1 MRRSLLILASLG
13 ACLGACLVPTGG
25 ARAAEAPA
33 HVQGIFLVTD
43 YPTVTVAAGET
54 STLKLKL
61 HNYGLPPQPVGLSIS
76 GLPQGWK
83 AEFVGGSEPI
93 TAAMPDTNESV
104 NLQLRV
110 DVPAGATANNQTL
123 VLHAEGQGGAKAE
136 LPLKV
141 SLGSELPASLG
152 LKAKQPSWRGTPKS
166 SFEYQLTIRN
176 DSAKDLVVGLAASA
190 PPGFQASYTEA
201 YGTQEISSI
210 PVEAGQ
216 TKDVKVKVQPP
227 ATVSAGE
234 YQVVARVSAE
244 GASAETPLTMQIS
257 GQPKLRLSGKDGRL
271 SGAAEAGSA
280 TPINLVVTNDG
291 SAPAADIELSGS
303 PPSDWKTEFEPKKIP
318 ALDAGASA
326 PVQVLLT
333 PSSKAVA
340 GDYMT
345 TFRASAKGDSSSADY
360 RVTVTTS
367 TLWGVVGI
375 AIIAV
380 ALLIVVGA
388 VARFGRR

>member
-1 MRRSLLILASLG
+1 MRRSLLIPAFLA
-13 ACLGACLVPTGG
+13 ACVVLAPGVLVPG
-25 ARAAEAPA
+25 ARAAEAP

-43 YPTVTVAAGET
+43 FPTVTVAAGET

-61 HNYGLPPQPVGLSIS
+61 RNYGLPPQPVSLSVS

-83 AEFVGGSEPI
+83 AEFVGGSQPI
-93 TAAMPDTNESV
+93 AAAMPDTGEAV
-104 NLQLRV
+104 NLQLRI
-110 DVPAGATANNQTL
+110 DVPAGATVANQTV
-123 VLHAEGQGGAKAE
+123 VLHAEAPGAKAE

-216 TKDVKVKVQPP
+216 TKDVKMKVQPP
-227 ATVSAGE
+227 STVAAGD
-234 YQVVARVSAE
+234 YQVIARVSAE
-244 GASAETPLTMQIS
+244 SASAETPLTMQIS
-257 GQPKLRLSGKDGRL
+257 GQAKLRLGGKDGRL
-271 SGAAEAGSA
+271 SGPAEAGTA

-291 SAPAADIELSGS
+291 SAPAEDIEVSGS

-318 ALDAGASA
+318 ALDAGQSA

-333 PSSKAVA
+333 PSTKAVA

-375 AIIAV
+375 GIIAI

>member
-1 MRRSLLILASLG
+1 MRRSLLILACLLLAAG
-13 ACLGACLVPTGG
+13 A
-25 ARAAEAPA
+25 ARAADAP

-43 YPTVTVAAGET
+43 YPAVTVAAGET

-61 HNYGLPPQPVGLSIS
+61 RNYGLPPLPVTLSVS

-83 AEFVGGSEPI
+83 AEFVGGGQPVA
-93 TAAMPDTNESV
+93 AAMADTGEAV
-104 NLQLRV
+104 NLQLRI
-110 DVPAGATANNQTL
+110 DVPPGNKPAGTQTIVLRADGAN
-123 VLHAEGQGGAKAE
+123 GAKAE

-152 LKAKQPSWRGTPKS
+152 LKAKLPSLKVTPKS

-176 DSAKDLVVGLAASA
+176 DSAKDLVVSMGAGA
-190 PPGFQASYTEA
+190 PPGFQTSYTESF
-201 YGTQEISSI
+201 GSQELSSI

-216 TKDVKVKVQPP
+216 TKDVKIKVQPP
-227 ATVSAGE
+227 ASATAGD
-234 YQVVARVSAE
+234 YQVIARVTAE
-244 GASAETPLTMQIS
+244 NASADAPLVLQIS

-271 SGAAEAGSA
+271 SGQAEAGNA

-291 SAPAADIELSGS
+291 SAPAEDIELSAS
-303 PPSDWKTEFEPKKIP
+303 PPSDWKTEFEPKKIA
-318 ALDAGASA
+318 ALDAGQSA

-345 TFRASAKGDSSSADY
+345 NFRASAKGDSSSADF
-360 RVTVTTS
+360 RVQVMTS

-375 AIIAV
+375 GIIAV

>member
-1 MRRSLLILASLG
+1 MRRSLLILACLMLAG
-13 ACLGACLVPTGG
+13 A
-25 ARAAEAPA
+25 AAHAADAP

-43 YPTVTVAAGET
+43 YPAVTVAAGDA
-54 STLKLKL
+54 STIKLKL
-61 HNYGLPPQPVGLSIS
+61 RNYGLPPQPVNLSVN

-83 AEFVGGSEPI
+83 AEFLGGGQPVS
-93 TAAMPDTNESV
+93 AAMADTGEAV
-104 NLQLRV
+104 NLQLRI
-110 DVPAGATANNQTL
+110 DVPAGRAAGAQTL
-123 VLHAEGQGGAKAE
+123 VLRAEGQGGAKAE

-141 SLGSELPASLG
+141 SLGSELPASLA
-152 LKAKQPSWRGTPKS
+152 LKAKLPSLKGTPKS

-176 DSAKDLVVGLAASA
+176 DSAKDLPVSLAAAA
-190 PPGFQASYTEA
+190 PPGFQIAWTEG
-201 YGTQEISSI
+201 YGSQEISSL

-216 TKDVKVKVQPP
+216 TKDVKIKVTPP
-227 ATVSAGE
+227 GTISAGD
-234 YQVVARVSAE
+234 YQVVARVAAE
-244 GASAETPLTMQIS
+244 NAAADAPLTLQIT
-257 GQPKLRLSGKDGRL
+257 GQPKLRLSAKDGRL
-271 SGAAEAGSA
+271 SGQAEAGSA

-291 SAPAADIELSGS
+291 SAPAEDIELSAS
-303 PPSDWKTEFEPKKIP
+303 PPSDWKTEFEPKKLA
-318 ALDAGASA
+318 ALDAGQSA

-345 TFRASAKGDSSSADY
+345 NFRASAKGDSSAADF

-367 TLWGVVGI
+367 TLWGIVGI
-375 AIIAV
+375 GIIAI